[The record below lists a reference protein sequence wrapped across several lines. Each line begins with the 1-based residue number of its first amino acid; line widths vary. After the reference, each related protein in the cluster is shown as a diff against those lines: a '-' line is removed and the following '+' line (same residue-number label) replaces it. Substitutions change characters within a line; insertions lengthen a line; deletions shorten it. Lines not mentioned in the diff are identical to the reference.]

1 MIIDGNKIRDEIK
14 EELKEKVKL
23 LKNPNLT
30 IVWVG
35 NDPVSAKYVEKKKK
49 FGEEVGIKVDL
60 YKYGEGILTT
70 ELIDEIRKI
79 LNKDPSGIIVQLPL
93 PKHIDTENVL
103 SILPISKDVD
113 LLSEAAYKSFT
124 DGISLILPPVTG
136 AIKEI
141 LDRNKIP
148 GLMGLKAVIVG
159 RGKLVGKPAAIWLE
173 SMGARV
179 NLLGRDTLDLSQF
192 TKTADIIITGAG
204 VPDLIK
210 PEMLPEKSA
219 TKLGGVIII
228 DAATSD
234 VSGKITGDV
243 DPACAEKALIFSPV
257 PGGVGP
263 ITVAMLFKNL
273 VTLALSKNI

>member
-23 LKNPNLT
+23 LKHLSLA

-35 NDPVSAKYVEKKKK
+35 NDTVSAKYVEKKKK
-49 FGEEVGIKVDL
+49 FGEEVGIKVDV
-60 YKYGEGILTT
+60 YKYGDGILTD
-70 ELIDEIRKI
+70 ELINEIKKI
-79 LNKDPSGIIVQLPL
+79 LRNDPTGIIVQLPL
-93 PKHIDTENVL
+93 PKHVDSQKVL
-103 SILPISKDVD
+103 NMLPVNKDVD
-113 LLSEAAYKSFT
+113 LLSDAAYKSFT
-124 DGISLILPPVTG
+124 DGISSVLPPVTG

-148 GLMGLKAVIVG
+148 GLMGLRAVIVG
-159 RGKLVGKPAAIWLE
+159 RGKLVGKPAAVWLE

-179 NLLGRDTLDLSQF
+179 TLLGRDTTDLSQF

-204 VPDLIK
+204 VPNLIK
-210 PEMLPEKSA
+210 PEMLPDKGT
-219 TKLGGVIII
+219 TKLGGVVII

-234 VSGKITGDV
+234 VSGKIVGDV
-243 DPACAEKALIFSPV
+243 DPACADKSLIFSPV

-273 VTLALSKNI
+273 VTLASNKS